1 MNNTKLTKYFILTL
15 AIIEGFCVMASEL
28 LSAKYIAPYFGSSLY
43 VWSSVLGITLTALM
57 AGYYF
62 GGYLSGKTKNE
73 NFTVLVVL
81 SLGAI
86 FLILMPFL
94 SSSIMNVCIEMSV
107 LSGVII
113 SLLIFLF
120 PPLFLFGTSSPLL
133 IDILN
138 NELNKAGK
146 ASGTVYSISTFG
158 GIIATF
164 LLGFYLIPEFGLA
177 IPSIVIG
184 SALLLATSIGLF
196 NLKRKMLAIAN
207 AIIIVFGITNS
218 AVSQENTDTGQYN
231 LLYSSEGIL
240 GQVKIIE
247 QPFTTYSRG
256 THQGRL
262 LFVNNT
268 AQTIAF
274 ADNPSQTLWDWS
286 FFYSGVSSLAKK
298 GGDVLLLGLGGG
310 TFYHQLNRLGYN
322 VDAVELDQR
331 VKDVAI
337 EYFSVPENANVIV
350 DDARHFI
357 NTNTKTYDLV
367 LMDLFLNESP
377 PAHALSKESFTKV
390 KSSLNKNGFIMI
402 NFYGFLTGENG
413 KAARSIIKTV
423 KECGY
428 QTYVLPTPGEE
439 HERNLIIIGSNSDL
453 DFSKID
459 EKALGI
465 EGFNIAEKIINYNDK
480 MIEDAVVLVDSK
492 PELEK
497 LYLNLSLNWRNDITK
512 YFTKNLIKYNL

>member
-1 MNNTKLTKYFILTL
+1 MKNNQLTKYYILTL

-28 LSAKYIAPYFGSSLY
+28 LSAKFTAPYFGSSLY
-43 VWSSVLGITLTALM
+43 VWSAVLGITLSALM
-57 AGYYF
+57 GGYYF
-62 GGYLSGKTKNE
+62 GGYLSERTKNE
-73 NFTVLVVL
+73 KSTVLLVL
-81 SLGAI
+81 SLGASL
-86 FLILMPFL
+86 LILMPFL
-94 SSSIMNVCIEMSV
+94 ASSIMKVCLEMSV
-107 LSGVII
+107 LSGVIT

-138 NELNKAGK
+138 KELNKAGK
-146 ASGTVYSISTFG
+146 ASGTIYSISTLG

-164 LLGFYLIPEFGLA
+164 LLGFYLIPEFGLTLPA
-177 IPSIVIG
+177 VTVG
-184 SALLLATSIGLF
+184 SLLLIATAFGFF
-196 NLKRKMLAIAN
+196 NLKKKVIAGTN
-207 AIIIVFGITNS
+207 LIIIVFGLVNS
-218 AVSQENTDTGQYN
+218 AEANNNDTGEYN

-240 GQVKIIE
+240 GQIKVIE

-268 AQTIAF
+268 AQTIAY
-274 ADNPSQTLWDWS
+274 AENTSQTLWDWS
-286 FFYSGVSSLAKK
+286 YFYTGVSSLAQKN
-298 GGDVLLLGLGGG
+298 GDVLLLGLGGG
-310 TFYHQLNRLGYN
+310 TFYHQLTNLGYN

-337 EYFSVPENANVIV
+337 EYFSVPANANVTV

-357 NTNTKTYDLV
+357 NINKKKYDLV
-367 LMDLFLNESP
+367 LMDLFLNETP
-377 PAHALSKESFTKV
+377 PAHALTLESFEKTK
-390 KSSLNKNGFIMI
+390 SHLNEGGFIMI
-402 NFYGFLTGENG
+402 NFYGFLSGDNG

-423 KECGY
+423 KECNLY
-428 QTYVLPTPGEE
+428 TYVLPTPGEE
-439 HERNLIIIGSNSDL
+439 HERNLIIIGSKSEINFDS
-453 DFSKID
+453 ID
-459 EKALGI
+459 EVSLGI
-465 EGFNIAEKIINYNDK
+465 EGFNIASKIIDYNNQNV
-480 MIEDAVVLVDSK
+480 EDAVILIDNK